1 MNDKGVIVMLTKRTR
16 ICGLLL
22 SLAAAIT
29 SLPAAATDYEVNSNA
44 DGAPAMDS
52 LLTLREAVMAANSNT
67 PVGDAPAGEA
77 GDTDTIS
84 FTGLDFVT
92 GGTITLSAGELA
104 ITESLDI
111 DGTSGLLR
119 VSIDGAAADR
129 IFNIGG
135 AALTPTVNLDN
146 LIITNG
152 TAANGGAVFIAQG
165 STVAMDGSDIS
176 DSAATGETA
185 SNGGGGVFNAGSL
198 TLVDGAISGNTAT
211 LGSASG
217 GGIFNAEGASLVATG
232 TTIANN
238 QAARAG
244 GGIETRAA
252 ASVTLNSVTLG
263 SDGALLTG
271 NSAGPM
277 PGNGGGLHMT
287 GDGDVTVDGGSVNG
301 NSAASEGGGL
311 WNSIGT
317 MTLRNALVIDGNT
330 ASGAEVTNGGGG
342 VFNDGGT
349 LSISDTTISNNIA
362 DGAAGSGGGVF
373 NELGGNLQISDSSI
387 SGNIANRAGG
397 GIEDNS
403 GAQTTVLL
411 TNVTLDQNNA
421 GVDPATAMP
430 GNGGGLHISG
440 NGNITITGGSVT
452 DNLAAREGGGLWNGS
467 GTMVING
474 GSGEVLISGNVA
486 SGAAADDGGGGIFNN
501 GGSLEISDANIS
513 SNIADGDAGS
523 GGGIFGNG
531 GSITIADSTISSNQA
546 NRAGGGMETLGAH
559 SLSLSDVIM
568 DANNAGVD
576 PAVAAPGN
584 GGAIHVSGPDAGS
597 VDISRSMFR
606 MNTAA
611 REGGA
616 LWNQAGTT
624 MSISASTVSMN
635 SAAGAAAHDGG
646 GGLFNN
652 RGNLLLVDSTISSNA
667 ANGAAGSGG
676 GIFNLGGTLSVTGG
690 RIDENTSVRAGGG
703 IEDRSLDEAEP
714 AADLPTTVS
723 LARVTMDMNSSG
735 GNPGNGGGLHV
746 TGGSSDV
753 VIDQSTISNNSAT
766 LEGGGLWNFSGAS
779 LSLVNS
785 TVSGNESSGSAADQ
799 GGGGI
804 FNRPGGVLTLIN
816 TTVAD
821 NDAGDGQGG
830 GLLSLGEETTV
841 SLSNSLLG
849 DNVAASNNDLAGAVT
864 ANYSLIES
872 GATPAAGSN
881 NLTGDAMLG
890 ELSTGNGGST
900 ATHALAEASVAVN
913 AALSS
918 VCQADP
924 VLARDQRNA
933 PRPIGNCDIGAFEIT
948 NGPVV
953 TSSSTVPAGGQ
964 TVSPGAT
971 DVEVVGFSLS
981 NNSGEAVTVDGFSG
995 TLSGTADFDD
1005 DFSTRLYLDGNGDGI
1020 VDSGDTELGS
1030 AMASVSINSAA
1041 SSFSVDFT
1049 PDRNIANGE
1058 NESYLLAIDIAG
1070 GTSTLA
1076 YSLAG
1081 GGLGLAMIGLLGAG
1095 VSRRTRWLLAATVLT
1110 ATALGGCRGG
1120 GDSTPLIVDVTAR
1133 FSVTTVDAV
1142 GDNSADAAVGL
1153 SLPVTGP
1160 TITID
1165 R

>member
-1 MNDKGVIVMLTKRTR
+1 MPTKLTGFH
-16 ICGLLL
+16 GLLL
-22 SLAAAIT
+22 GLAIAIT
-29 SLPAAATDYEVNSNA
+29 SLPALATDYEVNTNT
-44 DGAPAMDS
+44 DGPPAMDT
-52 LLTLREAVMAANSNT
+52 LLTLREAVMAANSNAA
-67 PVGDAPAGEA
+67 VGDAPAGEA
-77 GDTDTIS
+77 GVTDTIS
-84 FTGLDFVT
+84 FTGLPFAA
-92 GGTITLSAGELA
+92 GGTITLSEGELS

-111 DGTSGLLR
+111 DGSAGPLR
-119 VSIDGAAADR
+119 VTVDGGAASR
-129 IFNIGG
+129 VFNIGG
-135 AALTPTVNLDN
+135 AALTPIVNLDN
-146 LIITNG
+146 LIISNG
-152 TAANGGAVFIAQG
+152 TAADGGAVFIAQG
-165 STVAMDGSDIS
+165 SAVAMSGSDIS
-176 DSAATGETA
+176 DSVATGAAA
-185 SNGGGGVFNAGSL
+185 SNGGGGIFNAGSL
-198 TLVDGAISGNTAT
+198 TLIDGVISGNTAT
-211 LGSASG
+211 VGSGSG

-232 TTIANN
+232 TTISNN

-244 GGIETRAA
+244 GGIETRAL

-263 SDGALLTG
+263 SDGALLAG
-271 NSAGPM
+271 NTAGPM

-287 GDGDVTVDGGSVNG
+287 GNGSVTIDAGSING

-311 WNSIGT
+311 WNSVGN
-317 MTLRNALVIDGNT
+317 MTVRNAAVIDGNV
-330 ASGAEVTNGGGG
+330 ASGAEASNGGGG

-349 LSISDTTISNNIA
+349 LSISETTISNNIA
-362 DGAAGSGGGVF
+362 DGDAGSGGGVF
-373 NELGGNLQISDSSI
+373 NELGGSLSISDSSI
-387 SGNIANRAGG
+387 SGNLANRAGG

-411 TNVTLDQNNA
+411 TGVTLDQNNA
-421 GVDPATAMP
+421 GVAPATAMP
-430 GNGGGLHISG
+430 GNGGGLHVSG
-440 NGNITITGGSVT
+440 DGNITITGGSVT
-452 DNLAAREGGGLWNGS
+452 DNLTAREGGGLWNGS
-467 GTMVING
+467 GTMIIDG
-474 GSGEVLISGNVA
+474 GTGEVLISGNVA
-486 SGAAADDGGGGIFNN
+486 SGDAADDGGGGIFNN
-501 GGSLEISDANIS
+501 GGSLQISGASIS
-513 SNIADGDAGS
+513 SNIADGDSGS

-546 NRAGGGMETLGAH
+546 NRAGGGIETLGPH
-559 SLSLSDVIM
+559 SLNLSDVIM

-584 GGAIHVSGPDAGS
+584 GGAIHVSGPDTGS
-597 VDISRSMFR
+597 VTISRSMFR

-616 LWNQAGTT
+616 IWNQAGTT
-624 MSISASTVSMN
+624 MSLNASTVSMN

-652 RGNLLLVDSTISSNA
+652 RGNLLLVDSAVSGNA

-690 RIDENTSVRAGGG
+690 RINENTSVRAGGG

-714 AADLPTTVS
+714 AADLPTTVT

-735 GNPGNGGGLHV
+735 GNPGNGGGLHI
-746 TGGSSDV
+746 TGGSSEV
-753 VIDQSTISNNSAT
+753 AIDQATISENSAT
-766 LEGGGLWNFSGAS
+766 LEGGGLWNFGGSS

-830 GLLSLGEETTV
+830 GLLNLGDETTV

-849 DNVAASNNDLAGAVT
+849 DNIAATDNDLAGAVT
-864 ANYSLIES
+864 ANYTLIES
-872 GATPAAGSN
+872 GATPATGGN

-890 ELSTGNGGST
+890 ELSTGNGGAT
-900 ATHALAEASVAVN
+900 ATHAIAEASAAVD

-933 PRPIGNCDIGAFEIT
+933 PRPIDNCDIGAFEIT
-948 NGPVV
+948 DGPVV
-953 TSSSTVPAGGQ
+953 TSSSTVPAGNQ
-964 TVSPGAT
+964 TVTPGDT
-971 DVEVVGFSLS
+971 DVEVVGFTLS

-995 TLSGTADFDD
+995 NLSGTADFSD
-1005 DFSTRLYLDGNGDGI
+1005 DFSTRLYLDSNGDGL
-1020 VDSGDTELGS
+1020 VDSGDTELSG
-1030 AMASVSINSAA
+1030 AMATVSINGAA
-1041 SSFSVDFT
+1041 STFSVDFT

-1070 GTSTLA
+1070 GTSSLA

-1095 VSRRTRWLLAATVLT
+1095 VSRRTRWLLVGTVLT
-1110 ATALGGCRGG
+1110 AAALGGCRGGG

-1133 FSVTTVDAV
+1133 FSVTAVDAV
-1142 GDNSADAAVGL
+1142 GDSSADPAVGL
-1153 SLPVTGP
+1153 TLPVTGP
-1160 TITID
+1160 LITID